1 MTTLWMTKP
10 ILTFQTNT
18 NMQTTLFEVM
28 FYDGRRFNIFC
39 ANKKQ
44 IDRLF
49 KFISKNLN
57 EIMYWKEL
65 SNGIHTVK
73 EFEQINTVT
82 I

>member
-1 MTTLWMTKP
+1 
-10 ILTFQTNT
+10 
-18 NMQTTLFEVM
+18 MQTTLFEIM

-49 KFISKNLN
+49 KFISKNLD

-65 SNGIHTVK
+65 TNGIHTITQ
-73 EFEQINTVT
+73 FEQINTVT

>member
-1 MTTLWMTKP
+1 MMKP
-10 ILTFQTNT
+10 ILTFQTIT
-18 NMQTTLFEVM
+18 KMQTTLFEIM

-49 KFISKNLN
+49 KFISKNLD

-65 SNGIHTVK
+65 TNGIHTITQ
-73 EFEQINTVT
+73 FEQINTLT